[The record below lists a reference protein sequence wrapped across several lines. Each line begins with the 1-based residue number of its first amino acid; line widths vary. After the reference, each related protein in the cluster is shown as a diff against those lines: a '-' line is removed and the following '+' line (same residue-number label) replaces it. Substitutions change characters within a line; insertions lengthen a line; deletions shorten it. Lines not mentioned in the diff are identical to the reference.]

1 MNIALI
7 IAGAVLIAVG
17 VIRIVS
23 EQRKEVASTV
33 QTFNVAPKPTPEI
46 RVVERE
52 VVKYVEVPVSSPAAS
67 QSEPPAQ
74 SEPAACSTPPQLSA
88 KEKGNSFEDY
98 VANLFK
104 DRNVFSVL
112 EWNQGQTS
120 SEGVYAENDKNPDFK
135 IQQTLSDGF
144 KLTYWVECKY
154 RNHFDSAD
162 CIVIKNYQL
171 SRYRKI
177 QRESRR
183 KILVA
188 VGIGKE
194 PNSPSQFYLIPL
206 DSITGEEI
214 SKDDLRPFYMSTPAT
229 QFAPRTADWFQN
241 QVFKKKRK

>member
-7 IAGAVLIAVG
+7 IIGVLLVAVG
-17 VIRIVS
+17 VIRMVNES
-23 EQRKEVASTV
+23 SKEEATTV
-33 QTFNVAPKPTPEI
+33 HTFNVAPKPTPEV

-52 VVKYVEVPVSSPAAS
+52 VVKYVEIPAQQTAPTQSEPQDQPAAS
-67 QSEPPAQ
+67 E
-74 SEPAACSTPPQLSA
+74 LSA
-88 KEKGNSFEDY
+88 KEKGNNFEDF

-104 DRNVFSVL
+104 DRSVFSVL

-135 IQQTLSDGF
+135 IQQTLADGF

-154 RNHFDSAD
+154 RNHFDGSD

-171 SRYRKI
+171 SRYRQI

-183 KILVA
+183 KVLIA

-206 DSITGEEI
+206 DSISGEDI
-214 SKDDLRPFYMSTPAT
+214 SKNDLKPFYMSKPAT

-241 QVFKKKRK
+241 HVFKKKHK